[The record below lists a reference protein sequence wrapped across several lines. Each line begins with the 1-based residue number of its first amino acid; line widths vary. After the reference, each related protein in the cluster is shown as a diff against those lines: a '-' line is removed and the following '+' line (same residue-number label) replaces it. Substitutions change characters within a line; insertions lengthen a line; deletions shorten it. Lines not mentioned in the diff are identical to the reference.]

1 MPVPVDGGR
10 KTADGKSATAG
21 SAQPS
26 GWRGFWR
33 RVLGWFGLRPP
44 IKHRSEGYSLLAMDA
59 GLDAFMRDLAAQEQR
74 PVEEI
79 TADLLA
85 RGLVQRGL
93 DEQLARR
100 WAHLSPRERQ
110 VAALSCLGYTNGQI
124 AVRLGVSRETVKT
137 YSNIAQHKFDVRSKA
152 DLRRVLDGWDFSE
165 FDE

>member
-1 MPVPVDGGR
+1 
-10 KTADGKSATAG
+10 
-21 SAQPS
+21 
-26 GWRGFWR
+26 
-33 RVLGWFGLRPP
+33 
-44 IKHRSEGYSLLAMDA
+44 MDA
-59 GLDAFMRDLAAQEQR
+59 GLDAFMRDLAAQERR
-74 PVEEI
+74 PVEEV

-110 VAALSCLGYTNGQI
+110 VTALSCLGYTNGQI

-137 YSNIAQHKFDVRSKA
+137 YSIGAQHKFDVRSKA
-152 DLRRVLDGWDFSE
+152 ELRRVLDGWDFSE